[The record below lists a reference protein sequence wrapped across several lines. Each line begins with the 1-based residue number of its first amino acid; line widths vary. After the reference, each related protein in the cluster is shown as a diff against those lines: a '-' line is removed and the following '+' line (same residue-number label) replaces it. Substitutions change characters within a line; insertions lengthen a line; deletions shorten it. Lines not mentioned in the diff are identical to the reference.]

1 MSELAFMSII
11 LNVLLI
17 GWIVLTYFI
26 DFRETQTV
34 KFLDKENQELL
45 DKVIKLEKEVKV
57 LKKLQELQSF

>member
-17 GWIVLTYFI
+17 GWIILTYFI